1 MAATAAPLLLR
12 LIQAAEVLEHHAPL
26 LGRETGKLVPR
37 RIADLWPCARRPR
50 EERGRNV
57 DAVTARGAAG
67 AFLLLIRLVTRE
79 AAACVEQLAV
89 EALLS
94 CDRSGVEPS
103 RFELPRELARFLRER
118 TRGAGIAA
126 GLQAFQLLGELPLA
140 VGELPQPLHHRV
152 AAHPHH
158 RQESLRVAVHA
169 LLLLRHAG
177 ELLDRLLEAGSRL
190 CPGDALRGPHEC
202 VRRRVERIERLL
214 RKWRGGGGIGIALLE
229 LFARLLHLVLRV
241 PQRGLELRRYQRV
254 PSRGG
259 ADLLLDRVRPF
270 FDGSLARARGRAR
283 FTVAQ
288 GVGNFL
294 LPPRERRR
302 FGERAIQRVQRFLSP
317 RGRQR
322 IAPLPQRIRELRERV
337 GGLLSRCPRAA
348 RVALARGVRG
358 FLHGALRAARGAL
371 RILQRHRLAGTVHA
385 FGQRIGGR
393 GEIALGGSRRGIGT
407 LRLFPG
413 PLGLAALQ
421 VLHLAQAILERAV
434 VHARGLRGAGDL
446 FDRLR
451 QLLDALRHRRLI
463 ARNFLSPLR
472 GLERHRA
479 LLRLATAAVRPSGR
493 SAVLVSISFRREIA
507 RPVAQFALRGR
518 HGVRRLGDGPRRLAR
533 LGPQLLHAR
542 Q

>member
-26 LGRETGKLVPR
+26 LGRETGELVPR
-37 RIADLWPCARRPR
+37 GIADLWPCARRPR

-67 AFLLLIRLVTRE
+67 AFLLLIRLVARE

-89 EALLS
+89 EALQS
-94 CDRSGVEPS
+94 RDRSGVEPS

-126 GLQAFQLLGELPLA
+126 GLEAFQLLGELPLA
-140 VGELPQPLHHRV
+140 VGELPHPLHHRV

-158 RQESLRVAVHA
+158 RQKSLRVTVHA

-190 CPGDALRGPHEC
+190 RAGDALRGPHEC

-214 RKWRGGGGIGIALLE
+214 RERGGGGGIGIALLE
-229 LFARLLHLVLRV
+229 LFARLLHLVLRI

-270 FDGSLARARGRAR
+270 FDGGLARARGRAR

-302 FGERAIQRVQRFLSP
+302 FGERAIQGVQRFLSP

-371 RILQRHRLAGTVHA
+371 RILQGHGLAGTVHP

-393 GEIALGGSRRGIGT
+393 GEIALGGNRRGIGT

-421 VLHLAQAILERAV
+421 VLGVLGKRRQLALER
-434 VHARGLRGAGDL
+434 GP
-446 FDRLR
+446 FE
-451 QLLDALRHRRLI
+451 QLLT
-463 ARNFLSPLR
+463 PLQ
-472 GLERHRA
+472 L
-479 LLRLATAAVRPSGR
+479 T
-493 SAVLVSISFRREIA
+493 
-507 RPVAQFALRGR
+507 
-518 HGVRRLGDGPRRLAR
+518 
-533 LGPQLLHAR
+533 PQLLLRFGEALQGLAGRLGIEAR
-542 Q
+542 ERFLQLAEPLLELGQRLRELQDRKSTRLNSSHPSISYAVFCLKKKNTCIKGRRSPISV